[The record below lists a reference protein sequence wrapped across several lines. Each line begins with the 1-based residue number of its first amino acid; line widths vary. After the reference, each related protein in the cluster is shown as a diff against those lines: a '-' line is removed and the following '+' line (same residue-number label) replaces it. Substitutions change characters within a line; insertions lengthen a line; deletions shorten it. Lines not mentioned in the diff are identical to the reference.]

1 MTTTR
6 LSIIGIV
13 AGLLASAPAFAQ
25 APTGSGAPGVT
36 TVQKQRTDGGDSPAN
51 PKATDATAAAWHK
64 QHTDGGDS
72 PANPRAFQKSIAQ
85 SPGHSDPLAT
95 NGSIAEK

>member
-51 PKATDATAAAWHK
+51 P
-64 QHTDGGDS
+64 
-72 PANPRAFQKSIAQ
+72 RAFQKSIAQ

>member
-1 MTTTR
+1 MKTTR

-25 APTGSGAPGVT
+25 VPTGSGTRGVT
-36 TVQKQRTDGGDSPAN
+36 TVQ
-51 PKATDATAAAWHK
+51 K

-72 PANPRAFQKSIAQ
+72 PDNPRAFQKSTAQ
-85 SPGHSDPLAT
+85 SLDHSDSHAT
-95 NGSIAEK
+95 NGSIAEKQ